1 MSRNG
6 GRQPTRRR
14 ADSEGTIVGS
24 TILATLRDQF
34 SDLADAQQF
43 TRFIV
48 RLILAVLL
56 GAAIGFER
64 ERHRRAAGLRTHM
77 LIALGVALVV
87 IAAEQSGATPADLSR
102 VLQGVLAGIGF
113 LGAGAILKQGEPEHV
128 KGLTTAASVWATAGI
143 AIAAGLGRA
152 STAIVA
158 TIIALLILSLLVPF
172 EQRMRS
178 KPRDGEPPA

>member
-1 MSRNG
+1 MGASLL
-6 GRQPTRRR
+6 
-14 ADSEGTIVGS
+14 D
-24 TILATLRDQF
+24 TLRDQF
-34 SDLADAQQF
+34 SDLGDTAQF

-56 GAAIGFER
+56 GAVIGFER

-87 IAAEQSGATPADLSR
+87 IAAEQSGATSADLSR

-113 LGAGAILKQGEPEHV
+113 LGAGTILKQDESEHV
-128 KGLTTAASVWATAGI
+128 KGLTTAASVWATAAI
-143 AIAAGLGRA
+143 AMAAGLGRV

-158 TIIALLILSLLVPF
+158 TIIALIVLSLLVPF
-172 EQRMRS
+172 ERRMRS
-178 KPRDGEPPA
+178 KPREGETPRPKQTDQRK